1 MPITLI
7 SLYEL
12 NQNPCDL
19 LAALEKWKLIPKEG
33 EYYCPRCEGALALN
47 KCKEDGWRW
56 QCNNRISKHKQKAEK
71 CGLCVR
77 FRKGTFFA
85 NSHLSYFNILA
96 FSHLWAEGVQLRVI
110 KLELGIGCDNTLV
123 NWSSFCR
130 EVIYFLNA

>member
-1 MPITLI
+1 MVGDGNVTTVF
-7 SLYEL
+7 
-12 NQNPCDL
+12 QNTSR
-19 LAALEKWKLIPKEG
+19 KLKNVG
-33 EYYCPRCEGALALN
+33 
-47 KCKEDGWRW
+47 
-56 QCNNRISKHKQKAEK
+56 
-71 CGLCVR
+71 CVR